1 MWAAR
6 AVVALGVVYVITG
19 ASGYFLGTNQ
29 PEHFGVVD
37 PALAILEILIILC
50 VPPMITMM
58 AALHACTA
66 ADKKTWSRVAL
77 IFMALLGSVTSAIHF
92 VELTVV
98 RRIDLGRAPGLAAVL
113 SFQWPSAAF
122 ALDLLAW
129 DVFLGLSM
137 VFAAWAVA
145 GTSGSRRLRP
155 ALVATGILCLAG
167 TLGPAS
173 GDLRF
178 QIVGIAGYAF
188 VFPVTCVFMAQWFSQ
203 PADG

>member
-19 ASGYFLGTNQ
+19 AAGYFLGANQ

-37 PALAILEILIILC
+37 PALAVLEILIILC

-58 AALHACTA
+58 AALHACA
-66 ADKKTWSRVAL
+66 VSDKKTWSRVAL
-77 IFMALLGSVTSAIHF
+77 IFMVLLGGVTFAIHF

-98 RRIDLGRAPGLAAVL
+98 RRIDLTTTPGLARVL

-137 VFAAWAVA
+137 LFAPVRLGVA
-145 GTSGSRRLRP
+145 GCDRRSLQPASSAWLERWGRRP
-155 ALVATGILCLAG
+155 AISDFRSSAS
-167 TLGPAS
+167 PAMPS
-173 GDLRF
+173 C
-178 QIVGIAGYAF
+178 
-188 VFPVTCVFMAQWFSQ
+188 FP
-203 PADG
+203 

>member
-1 MWAAR
+1 M
-6 AVVALGVVYVITG
+6 VALGVMYVITG
-19 ASGYFLGTNQ
+19 AVGYFFGSNH

-37 PALAILEILIILC
+37 PALAVLEILIILC

-58 AALHACTA
+58 AALHGCA
-66 ADKKTWSRVAL
+66 APDKKTWSRVAL
-77 IFMALLGSVTSAIHF
+77 TFMALLGGVTSAIHF

-98 RRIDLGRAPGLAAVL
+98 RRIDLGHARGLATVL
-113 SFQWPSAAF
+113 SFQWPSAVF

-137 VFAAWAVA
+137 IFAASAVA
-145 GTSGSRRLRP
+145 GTRGNRRLRP
-155 ALVATGILCLAG
+155 ALVATGVLCLAG

-178 QIVGIAGYAF
+178 QIVGIVGYAF